1 MSVCYRSNLDNL
13 LFDVGL
19 LTGLSFASLVPVSC
33 KAVISEKPLP
43 ENQTLLDAL
52 AFDQTE
58 IRRIRNTG
66 IVALLRR

>member
-43 ENQTLLDAL
+43 ENEAMLSAL
-52 AFDQTE
+52 AFDQAE
-58 IRRIRNTG
+58 LRRIRNTG